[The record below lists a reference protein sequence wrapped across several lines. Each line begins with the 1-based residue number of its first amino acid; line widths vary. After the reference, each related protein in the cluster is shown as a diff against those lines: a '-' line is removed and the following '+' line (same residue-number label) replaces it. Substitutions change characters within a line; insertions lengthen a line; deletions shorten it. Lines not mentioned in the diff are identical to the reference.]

1 MDEKFDVL
9 NYIGGNWAPSSAANC
24 LDVLNPATGELLGKV
39 PLSTAGEM
47 NKAIESAAA
56 ALPGWRQTPPTDRVQ
71 YLFKLKNLLEEQ
83 FEPLARGITMEC
95 GKTLEEARG
104 EMRRLIE
111 NVEMACGIPLMMQG
125 YNSEDIAPGID
136 EIMIRQPVGVCACIA
151 PFNFPG
157 MVPFW
162 FLPYAIACGNTYVVK
177 PSERVPLTLQRIFRL
192 IEQTGIP
199 AGVLNLVNGSR
210 EVVDAILDHPE
221 VHAVSFVGSTPV
233 AKYVYSRAAAAG
245 KRAGCQ
251 GGAKNPIVILPDADM
266 ETATRIIADSLFGC
280 AGQRCLAASL
290 IFTVGEATETFTDR
304 LAQAASDRVVGYG
317 LDRGVQMGPV
327 VTPQSRERIES
338 LITRAAKEGAKI
350 LIDGRGAIIK
360 GYEKGNFIRPTVI
373 TDVAATS
380 ELVRTE
386 VFGPVAGMVRF
397 NTLDDAIA
405 QVNTGSYGNMAC
417 IFTSSGAAARK
428 FRYEALAGNIGVN
441 LGIAAPMAFFPFTG
455 WRESFFGD
463 LHGQGMDAVEFF
475 TQKKVVIER
484 WPKDWTR
491 KF

>member
-1 MDEKFDVL
+1 
-9 NYIGGNWAPSSAANC
+9 
-24 LDVLNPATGELLGKV
+24 
-39 PLSTAGEM
+39 
-47 NKAIESAAA
+47 
-56 ALPGWRQTPPTDRVQ
+56 
-71 YLFKLKNLLEEQ
+71 
-83 FEPLARGITMEC
+83 
-95 GKTLEEARG
+95 
-104 EMRRLIE
+104 
-111 NVEMACGIPLMMQG
+111 
-125 YNSEDIAPGID
+125 
-136 EIMIRQPVGVCACIA
+136 MIRQTVGVCACIA